1 MFKLAR
7 FLKPYKKQVIAGPI
21 FKLIEAVF
29 ELIVPLVMANIIDIG
44 VKNNDGPYIW
54 RMGGLLLL
62 LGVVGLCSTLV
73 CQYFA
78 SIASQGFGTELRNK
92 LFRHINTFSYAEVDK
107 FGTPS
112 LITRLTNDVN
122 QMQQAVAMLI
132 RLVIR
137 APFLAAGAIVMAML
151 LDLKMSLI
159 FLVAAPFLAGVIF
172 LVMNRSIP
180 FYLSLIHI

>member
-78 SIASQGFGTELRNK
+78 
-92 LFRHINTFSYAEVDK
+92 
-107 FGTPS
+107 PS
-112 LITRLTNDVN
+112 LPGIRHGAAE
-122 QMQQAVAMLI
+122 QAVS
-132 RLVIR
+132 
-137 APFLAAGAIVMAML
+137 PHQYL
-151 LDLKMSLI
+151 LLRR
-159 FLVAAPFLAGVIF
+159 GG
-172 LVMNRSIP
+172 
-180 FYLSLIHI
+180 